1 MKSHCSEQVLAEEEI
16 MEPSNARNAIDAAQ
30 MSEIGIHG
38 ISITASRMKTL
49 RPETVVSL
57 AKSMRTQG
65 LLHPIV
71 LRRAPIGY
79 HLVAGLH
86 RLEAARTLQWGAIRA
101 KIVDIDNAS
110 DAPEGDEL
118 EEIAAKLC

>member
-1 MKSHCSEQVLAEEEI
+1 MKMMAKERK
-16 MEPSNARNAIDAAQ
+16 MEPSTVRNAIDAAQ

-38 ISITASRMKTL
+38 ISVATSRMKTL
-49 RPETVVSL
+49 RPETVVNL
-57 AKSMRTQG
+57 ANSMRTQG

-71 LRRAPIGY
+71 LRRAPTGY

-86 RLEAARTLQWGAIRA
+86 RLEAARQLHWEAIRA
-101 KIVDIDNAS
+101 KLVDID
-110 DAPEGDEL
+110 DAFDPPEATEL